1 MRGRVSDYVEELQ
14 PELEN
19 GLGCIIFNLA
29 CYFPYEEQDLL
40 RLSFKVGLF
49 EPTDFKLNHRYPN
62 HRYVTLSKK
71 TGRKLSKMGYS
82 FFCKLGE
89 DTILFMVKVGLNDSN
104 EEISMVFPLR
114 VNLSKEKPVSALTFH
129 FNFESSCIDIHTTK
143 RDGCGWLSTQW
154 TTDREF
160 YESYDQSKGKL
171 YLFHRPVIENT
182 ILMFEDIISLEAQSV
197 DDLLIW

>member
-1 MRGRVSDYVEELQ
+1 
-14 PELEN
+14 
-19 GLGCIIFNLA
+19 
-29 CYFPYEEQDLL
+29 
-40 RLSFKVGLF
+40 
-49 EPTDFKLNHRYPN
+49 
-62 HRYVTLSKK
+62 
-71 TGRKLSKMGYS
+71 
-82 FFCKLGE
+82 
-89 DTILFMVKVGLNDSN
+89 MVKVGLNDSN

-143 RDGCGWLSTQW
+143 RDGCGWLSTHW

-160 YESYDQSKGKL
+160 YENYDQSKGKL